1 MRTDIFWSALPSYL
15 NGCGTTLLLLV
26 LALLCGLL
34 LSVPLAVL
42 RASDDL
48 WLSRPVWLY
57 TYVLRGTPLL
67 VQLFIL
73 YFGLAQFAPLRE
85 SAFWPLFASPW
96 FCAGLAFALNT
107 TAYTT
112 EIFAGALRSISSGEI
127 EAAKSLGMSSLTLY
141 RRVLLPDALR
151 RALPAYSN
159 EVVFMLH
166 ATSLAGTVTLFDLTA
181 AARAINAD
189 TYRPFESFGLAALM
203 YLLLTFVLVGLFRR
217 AERRWLKH
225 LQPRARA

>member
-1 MRTDIFWSALPSYL
+1 MRVDIFWSALPSYL
-15 NGCGTTLLLLV
+15 SGCGTTLLLLL
-26 LALLCGLL
+26 LALVCGLL

-42 RASDDL
+42 RASDNL

-57 TYVLRGTPLL
+57 TYVIRGTPLL

-85 SAFWPLFASPW
+85 SMLWPLFSSPW

-112 EIFAGALRSISSGEI
+112 EIFAGSLRSIAVGEI

-189 TYRPFESFGLAALM
+189 TYRPFEAFGLAALL
-203 YLLLTFVLVGLFRR
+203 YLLLTFALVGLFRS
-217 AERRWLKH
+217 AERRWLRH
-225 LQPRARA
+225 LQPRSAA